1 MIYRW
6 LVLLFAASLA
16 LTAQA
21 QEAPDVLVK
30 RVAEDVLQTIR
41 GDKDLQ
47 SGNQAKVKQLI
58 ESKLA
63 PNFDFTRMTALA
75 MGKNWRSATPEQQKI
90 LIDEFRTL
98 LVRTYSGALSNYR
111 DNTMDYAPLR
121 MNPGDSEVIVRTS
134 VRRPGQ
140 APVQIDYSMAKTPDG
155 WKAYDVIVA
164 GVSLVTNY
172 REEFNNAVRDGGV
185 DGLLKTLTAKNK
197 S

>member
-6 LVLLFAASLA
+6 VALLFAASMA

-47 SGNQAKVKQLI
+47 AGNQAKVKQLI

-63 PNFDFTRMTALA
+63 PNFDFARMTALA
-75 MGKNWRSATPEQQKI
+75 MGKNWRSATPEQQKV
-90 LIDEFRTL
+90 LTDEFRTL

-121 MNPGDSEVIVRTS
+121 MN
-134 VRRPGQ
+134 
-140 APVQIDYSMAKTPDG
+140 AM
-155 WKAYDVIVA
+155 
-164 GVSLVTNY
+164 
-172 REEFNNAVRDGGV
+172 
-185 DGLLKTLTAKNK
+185 
-197 S
+197 